1 MTAIVDVIR
10 CKDKV
15 NIDKCKQ
22 FLRLFSIL
30 TQYFPTKC
38 IILASYSLK
47 MHNSR
52 LCERFAV
59 GFLTFLIR

>member
-1 MTAIVDVIR
+1 MTAIVDIIR

-38 IILASYSLK
+38 IILALYPLK
-47 MHNSR
+47 LHNRR

-59 GFLTFLIR
+59 GFLTLLIR